1 MRNILAH
8 DYFTRQSE
16 IIWETLKAGLPEL
29 AAGCRAELARLG
41 SRRLGGEC
49 PYRHRA
55 HVASRCKGQPP
66 TWSSHRRRAF
76 QLRERRHIGR
86 SSHIR
91 RGANARWHCAMT
103 AFPWSAYRIPILPQE
118 IPALYLRPSAKPA
131 CPKCEALLAP
141 HPSSAFT
148 GGAVMAAAASL
159 L

>member
-55 HVASRCKGQPP
+55 HIASRCKGNRQLG
-66 TWSSHRRRAF
+66 HRIAVGHF
-76 QLRERRHIGR
+76 NYENNVILAGRHIAAEEPMRDG
-86 SSHIR
+86 
-91 RGANARWHCAMT
+91 T
-103 AFPWSAYRIPILPQE
+103 AQ
-118 IPALYLRPSAKPA
+118 
-131 CPKCEALLAP
+131 
-141 HPSSAFT
+141 
-148 GGAVMAAAASL
+148 
-159 L
+159 